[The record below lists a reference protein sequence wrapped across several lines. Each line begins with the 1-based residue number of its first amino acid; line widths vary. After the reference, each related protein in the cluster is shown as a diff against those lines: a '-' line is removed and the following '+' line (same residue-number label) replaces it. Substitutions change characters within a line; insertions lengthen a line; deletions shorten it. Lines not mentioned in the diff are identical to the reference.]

1 MTTGDP
7 WPGHQSRK
15 AERRRRIW
23 GLHDFRQGHGLEIG
37 PLARP
42 MVEPDQA
49 DVKYVDVVS
58 RAELLSHYGQG
69 EHGVKVERIP
79 EIDYVLIQPDGRT
92 LSLAEATG
100 DGAPF
105 DWVVASH
112 VIEHVPDVVGWLADV
127 AEISVDGGV
136 LALIVPDQRYS
147 FDVLRPLTTV
157 GQMLQAHQD
166 GDQRPSVRAVY
177 DHYSA
182 TVAYDHLAIWRG
194 DAPTF
199 ETPAHPWWQAGEEV
213 DRSLDG
219 SYVDCHVWLFTPE
232 SFLRQLRE
240 LRRGGQSS
248 WYVEQLVPTRPDDV
262 EFYAVQRRLPRDA
275 DARVD
280 PEGELVPQLEKPE
293 AVLAQDVRQQLE
305 HARATIA
312 ALEQKVRK
320 QSRKIAGQRRRLEE
334 AQDGGDPPS
343 RRGRLRRLGRRSTEP

>member
-7 WPGHQSRK
+7 WPGRQSRK
-15 AERRRRIW
+15 GERRRRIW
-23 GLHDFRQGHGLEIG
+23 RLHDFGQGHGLEIG

-49 DVKYVDVVS
+49 DVSYVDVVS
-58 RAELLSHYGQG
+58 REELLSHYGQG
-69 EHGVKVERIP
+69 EHGVKVDRIP
-79 EIDYVLIQPDGRT
+79 EIDYVLIQPDGRS
-92 LSLAEATG
+92 LSLAEATEP
-100 DGAPF
+100 GAPF

-127 AEISVDGGV
+127 AEVVVDGGV

-199 ETPAHPWWQAGEEV
+199 ETPAHPPRQAGEEV
-213 DRSLDG
+213 ERSLG
-219 SYVDCHVWLFTPE
+219 GTYVDCHVWLFTPE
-232 SFLRQLRE
+232 SLLRQLRE
-240 LRRGGQSS
+240 LRRGGRSS

-262 EFYAVQRRLPRDA
+262 EFYAVLRRLPREA
-275 DARVD
+275 DARRD
-280 PEGELVPQLEKPE
+280 PDGELAPQLEKPE
-293 AVLAQDVRQQLE
+293 TVLDQDVQQQLE
-305 HARATIA
+305 HARATIV
-312 ALEQKVRK
+312 ALEQKALR

-334 AQDGGDPPS
+334 LGGAAPP
-343 RRGRLRRLGRRSTEP
+343 RRGRLGRLRRRPGEP